1 LLRIHVMSCSDHL
14 GRTKGRAALL
24 FAVVV
29 VATGAGLVV
38 DAEGAAAADVTLRM
52 ERFYDN
58 ACRCYKLR
66 FTGTIA
72 SEAANEYV
80 SVLRQACGSR
90 SATAIAGA
98 STRVGGAWEAEP
110 VTGARPEFDSST
122 YRARWNGRLSEALTF
137 RGKLQ
142 ISLAQLG
149 RGRYRV
155 TVGTDQKMKGRPVEL
170 QRLVGGRW
178 RRLRSAR
185 LAPFRGDFA
194 ATFTVRRR
202 GLSLR
207 ALVPARSAG
216 PCYSASASQ
225 TFTSGAATGPGSG
238 AGVID
243 RTLLCSIAMRG
254 GIRLL
259 ELNASSQ
266 TPTGAAYFGLTTNW
280 SPDAGLV
287 SATTESL
294 SLNPTR
300 CTPTRLRVRLTTKN
314 LEGGS
319 AGPSER
325 EFECETPSRV
335 LVRIRAVFRSRA
347 ALETNRD
354 FGYPMLIAGGEVK
367 ETSLAIR
374 TQAGRPLAF
383 ASIHESGRARVF
395 AAPSCISE

>member
-14 GRTKGRAALL
+14 GRTKRRAALL
-24 FAVVV
+24 FVVV
-29 VATGAGLVV
+29 LIAAGLVHV
-38 DAEGAAAADVTLRM
+38 ATAWAAPAADVTLRM

-58 ACRCYKLR
+58 AGRCYKLR
-66 FTGTIA
+66 FSGTIA
-72 SEAANEYV
+72 SQAANEYV
-80 SVLRQACGSR
+80 TILRQECGSR
-90 SATAIAGA
+90 SPTAIAGA
-98 STRVGGAWEAEP
+98 STRAGGLWEAEP
-110 VTGARPEFDSST
+110 VSGARPEFDSSS
-122 YRARWNGRLSEALTF
+122 YRARWNGRLSEPLTF

-142 ISLAQLG
+142 ISLAELG

-155 TVGTDQKMKGRPVEL
+155 AVSTDQKMKGRPVEL
-170 QRLVGGRW
+170 QRLVGGQW

-216 PCYSASASQ
+216 PCYSATASQ

-238 AGVID
+238 AAVID